1 VYKEAQLTTMMF
13 LAAGIALVGWGVV
26 HLASAPSRP
35 HKDEHRATGF
45 RRWLAATLHRLLEA
59 RE

>member
-1 VYKEAQLTTMMF
+1 MNKEAQLATMLF
-13 LAAGIALVGWGVV
+13 VSLAIAFVGWGVV

-35 HKDEHRATGF
+35 HKDDHRATGF
-45 RRWLAATLHRLLEA
+45 RRWVAATLHRLLEA